1 MAFEKFSEGRLESA
15 VHFHGAVHVCGEKAQ
30 SEMGE
35 NDELK
40 IKYQK
45 KKGIDGVLCDPVL
58 CARGMI
64 EDLEIVVP

>member
-1 MAFEKFSEGRLESA
+1 MLGF
-15 VHFHGAVHVCGEKAQ
+15 GAVHVCGEKAQ

-45 KKGIDGVLCDPVL
+45 ERGSMEYCVIQFCVLGV
-58 CARGMI
+58 
-64 EDLEIVVP
+64 